1 MTLIVLTVLVAAWL
15 GYFAMW
21 FRDRR
26 ESRAARSDGMIDTSQ
41 YLDLPFGSYRS
52 ARSVQAGAVQVGV
65 VQVGVGGTGAVG
77 AASQRNL
84 ADKNLVD
91 KRQRSFDDT
100 GTRSV
105 VDLLEAPRTPQ
116 QALRRRRHIAAW
128 LVGVALLSLM
138 FVPSLGTTALAM
150 HVIVDVVLILFLFGM
165 AQRQQAETGNL
176 AEVRVLYP
184 NHPVFGNVVDM
195 PQRRVVNG

>member
-52 ARSVQAGAVQVGV
+52 AHTEKAA
-65 VQVGVGGTGAVG
+65 VGVGGTGAAG
-77 AASQRNL
+77 AASQRDL

-184 NHPVFGNVVDM
+184 NHPVFGNAVDVT
-195 PQRRVVNG
+195 PRRVVNG